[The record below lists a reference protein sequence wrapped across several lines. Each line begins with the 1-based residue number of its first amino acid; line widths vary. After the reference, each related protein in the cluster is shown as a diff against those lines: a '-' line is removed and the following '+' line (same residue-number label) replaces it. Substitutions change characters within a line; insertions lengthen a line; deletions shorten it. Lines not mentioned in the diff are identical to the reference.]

1 MVRKFGWYWYLS
13 KQITSLE
20 KNKCGKWMCFF
31 DNQEFAQQICQKAID
46 ENACYECKCTDM
58 EKAMTSTGVICF
70 YANGD
75 DVENHK
81 RIIRFLLENG
91 LIRRTKMGKL
101 YNISFKF
108 DHQTKM
114 GEYGADFNGKIKLDQ
129 FVDLQTGQFIV

>member
-1 MVRKFGWYWYLS
+1 MYGY
-13 KQITSLE
+13 
-20 KNKCGKWMCFF
+20 GKGNDF
-31 DNQEFAQQICQKAID
+31 DRGF
-46 ENACYECKCTDM
+46 
-58 EKAMTSTGVICF
+58 CF

>member
-58 EKAMTSTGVICF
+58 EKAMTSTGV
-70 YANGD
+70 
-75 DVENHK
+75 
-81 RIIRFLLENG
+81 
-91 LIRRTKMGKL
+91 
-101 YNISFKF
+101 
-108 DHQTKM
+108 
-114 GEYGADFNGKIKLDQ
+114 
-129 FVDLQTGQFIV
+129 FVFMLMVMT